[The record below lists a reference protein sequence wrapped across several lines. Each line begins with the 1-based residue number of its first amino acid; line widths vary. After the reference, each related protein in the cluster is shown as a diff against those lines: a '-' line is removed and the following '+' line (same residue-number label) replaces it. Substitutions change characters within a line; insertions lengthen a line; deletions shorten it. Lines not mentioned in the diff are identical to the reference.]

1 MKKLLLVLMLTLSV
15 GAISTV
21 SFTACSGGTTTEH
34 SHNEEGHS
42 HGETGGSTDT
52 GGGAGDA
59 GATGG

>member
-21 SFTACSGGTTTEH
+21 SFTACSGGGTTTETGG
-34 SHNEEGHS
+34 STDTG
-42 HGETGGSTDT
+42 GGSTDT